1 MRTVNQ
7 NVNLTFICHVLK
19 RSVLDA
25 LSFTLCP
32 RVAHKAPKVSRSRLY
47 CKIFTLIFFALLH
60 EIFISMY
67 NCNNF
72 YILTNVI
79 CQIRNSV
86 LRLQS
91 IYAINDLSY
100 LNLTYLI
107 LTFPVKRCYLSAL
120 SHDSAFNLCIVWVT
134 MPSWCNG
141 HKHFKLKL
149 FDAT

>member
-1 MRTVNQ
+1 MRTVNH

-32 RVAHKAPKVSRSRLY
+32 RVAHKTLKVSRSRLY
-47 CKIFTLIFFALLH
+47 CKIFTLIFLLYYVRYLYP
-60 EIFISMY
+60 Y

-72 YILTNVI
+72 YILTKVI
-79 CQIRNSV
+79 CKIRNSV

-100 LNLTYLI
+100 LILCYLI
-107 LTFPVKRCYLSAL
+107 LTFPGKRCYLSAL
-120 SHDSAFNLCIVWVT
+120 SHDSAFNLCIIWVT

-141 HKHFKLKL
+141 HKHFILRL

>member
-1 MRTVNQ
+1 MRPVNQ

-25 LSFTLCP
+25 LSFTLCA
-32 RVAHKAPKVSRSRLY
+32 RVAHKALKVSRSRFY
-47 CKIFTLIFFALLH
+47 CKIFILIFLLYYTRYLYP
-60 EIFISMY
+60 Y
-67 NCNNF
+67 NCYF

-79 CQIRNSV
+79 CKIRNSV

-100 LNLTYLI
+100 LNLSYLI
-107 LTFPVKRCYLSAL
+107 LTFPGKRCYLSAL

-141 HKHFKLKL
+141 HKHFILRL